1 MTAQNLPYEPEFEQ
15 AYKGM
20 SKKKKKKLDVAQ
32 FKCSEFSPS
41 SGLPLDPP
49 DAVTL

>member
-20 SKKKKKKLDVAQ
+20 SKTTGRRSIQVFGVQ
-32 FKCSEFSPS
+32 SIIW
-41 SGLPLDPP
+41 
-49 DAVTL
+49 VTT